1 MAADDTNWMYG
12 YDERVGAIELAAS
25 IGTIA
30 ALINVRTVNRLGM
43 DYSSKQELQ
52 ADRIARDYLAFKGM
66 NPNALSSAI
75 NKIKEFSLTLDFLS
89 LTYHICKILP
99 LHIDNVITVG

>member
-1 MAADDTNWMYG
+1 M
-12 YDERVGAIELAAS
+12 GAIELAAS

-75 NKIKEFSLTLDFLS
+75 NKIKEFYGSVHRYDNLTRYGSYGLLKDALPNWEKPKAY
-89 LTYHICKILP
+89 TAICLRK
-99 LHIDNVITVG
+99 